1 MTSKSIAE
9 AAIYRIARTSFD
21 RLPDAIEY
29 ENAWRKLKEQNYRND
44 RSFTIRYSI
53 PACLPNLRCLSK
65 LSLNANSERG
75 KRGRKRAPVRLTIK
89 GRDLWQGNLENRNK
103 KMREEKRD
111 GIRKRKEERRNSTA
125 VLTRS
130 RGLVAGPTS
139 RDKACLPGRE

>member
-1 MTSKSIAE
+1 M
-9 AAIYRIARTSFD
+9 
-21 RLPDAIEY
+21 
-29 ENAWRKLKEQNYRND
+29 
-44 RSFTIRYSI
+44 
-53 PACLPNLRCLSK
+53 RCLSK

-89 GRDLWQGNLENRNK
+89 GRDLSQGNLENRNK